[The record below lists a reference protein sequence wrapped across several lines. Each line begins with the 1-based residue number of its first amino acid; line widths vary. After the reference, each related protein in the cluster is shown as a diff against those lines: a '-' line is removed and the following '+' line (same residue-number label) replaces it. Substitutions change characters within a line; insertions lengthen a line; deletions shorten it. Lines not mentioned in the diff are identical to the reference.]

1 MLTFLTP
8 VLKKLSADSKEKIG
22 LAMATPVTAN
32 VSDMGTPIGTLLNV
46 LAHTMHGHNSAKGYG
61 KSRNNHGNHRTDI
74 GIYHVDYTWL
84 QQIIIKN
91 TLSIQISPVRSN
103 HSYRAF
109 C

>member
-1 MLTFLTP
+1 MMLTFLTP

-61 KSRNNHGNHRTDI
+61 KSQHNHGINRTNTE
-74 GIYHVDYTWL
+74 IYFCQSKPPIT
-84 QQIIIKN
+84 IKD
-91 TLSIQISPVRSN
+91 L
-103 HSYRAF
+103 YA
-109 C
+109 